1 MVILKGCELVL
12 YSEKYRRF
20 DLDSFGVIDEN
31 FQTSADHY
39 SEVIPYMPWVI
50 GSPLNNEGFHS
61 IIKAIENELRSKG
74 FYLAGHTCTSL
85 YNEYS
90 LNSFNNQ
97 VKLTNELFAEA
108 KKKPILKE
116 MERHCFEKC
125 LNDVDALLVQG
136 INFQTPKT
144 HLDSI
149 LNNESH
155 IVKSIGRKALVV
167 FNQPGV
173 VNCIILGADSKHIS
187 DKEFLCTIFTSP
199 SIEYSDR
206 LRLTNDR
213 IRAYVNSS
221 IENNQ
226 WSTGIHAIPLTFENL
241 RRLYVY
247 CFATT
252 VSEVFP
258 EYTVGF
264 NCSHCSE
271 AMARVY
277 NNTSEDDFKYF
288 QGPWKVSET
297 TSDATTCCNTAV
309 SNNSNETQVKTN
321 NERIVAERAEYE
333 KSCKEQGTN
342 KPSPFGKQ
350 RKLRENK

>member
-1 MVILKGCELVL
+1 ML

-31 FQTSADHY
+31 FQTSTEHY
-39 SEVIPYMPWVI
+39 SEVIPRMPWVI

-74 FYLAGHTCTSL
+74 FYPAGHTCTSL
-85 YNEYS
+85 YNEYF
-90 LNSFNNQ
+90 LNSFNNR
-97 VKLTNELFAEA
+97 VKLTNELIAEA
-108 KKKPILKE
+108 KKNPILEE
-116 MERHCFEKC
+116 MGRHCYEKC

-167 FNQPGV
+167 FDQPGV

-199 SIEYSDR
+199 SMEYSDR
-206 LRLTNDR
+206 LRFTNDR
-213 IRAYVNSS
+213 IQTYVRGSDKND
-221 IENNQ
+221 Q
-226 WSTGIHAIPLTFENL
+226 WATEIRAIPLTFENL

-258 EYTVGF
+258 EYTAGF
-264 NCSHCSE
+264 NCSYCSK
-271 AMARVY
+271 AMADAY

-288 QGPWKVSET
+288 QGPWKVAET
-297 TSDATTCCNTAV
+297 TSNAAVCCNTV
-309 SNNSNETQVKTN
+309 SSNSNEVRTKTN
-321 NERIVAERAEYE
+321 NERIAAERAEYE
-333 KSCKEQGTN
+333 KSCKEQGTS
-342 KPSPFGKQ
+342 KPSLFGKQ